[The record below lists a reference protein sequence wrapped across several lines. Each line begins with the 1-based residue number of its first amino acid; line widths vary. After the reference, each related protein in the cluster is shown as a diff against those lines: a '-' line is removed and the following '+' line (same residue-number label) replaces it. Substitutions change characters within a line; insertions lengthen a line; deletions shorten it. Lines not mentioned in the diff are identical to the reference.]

1 MIYFTSSRLFCVG
14 LFLCFELGQ
23 ALGQLPTARMTA
35 VFPLGCQIG
44 EETEVQVHGVDLEG
58 AAELRFSHPG
68 ITAELT
74 NAAERKFKVR
84 VTANVPSG
92 VYEVSFAGALGL
104 SNSRLFA
111 VGTLNESR
119 SPSGNT
125 SIKTAAALGDDSVVN
140 GVSVTRHSSW
150 FQVGAKKGQRLLLRV
165 SAKALDSRMSP
176 VMLLRSGAG
185 ERLARANADGLI
197 DFTAPANGN
206 YLIQVHDTIFRG
218 GTEYF
223 FRLENSSGPHV
234 DFVSPPIVPSFSES
248 EITLFGRN
256 LPGSKPAG
264 FKAVDGQSLERLS
277 VKISELTQTGQP
289 GGVVLP
295 PAAIVLDGGVF
306 RLPGNSVASNPFF
319 VGLRPGNPLMMEQGG
334 NDTADRA
341 QRIPALGL
349 VAGSFYPARDVDYFR
364 FPIKKNEV
372 YWLEVF
378 SQRLGCSTNPYVT
391 AQLVG
396 VSKDGKESPEAVK
409 EFYDSK
415 DNPGGR
421 GFNVGNRDMSWRFQA
436 KDDGHCRVM
445 LRDLFNQSTDDPSR
459 GYVVALRREHPG
471 FRLVVHPQ
479 TVAAVWKKNKIIELM
494 ATHLRKGTT
503 LPVQIIVLREGN
515 FSGPI
520 TITAEGLPK
529 GVELH
534 HCRVKASKKAITAFL
549 TASEPVVSFIGNIRF
564 VGKAMI
570 GDREVEQAAWPAAT
584 IHRVGDYDK
593 EAVFSRMAKEC
604 ALSINAEDAE
614 PILVT
619 TVGDVPFTGLAN
631 GKVKI
636 PLKVKRTGEY
646 NESIKLKVF
655 GISQLDKLGELEV
668 KKDQGEA
675 SLEIDLA
682 KFKVPVGRYT
692 FHLASTVKGKYQYPP
707 LNGKKTDKKKD
718 VTYQMFSPPI
728 VLEVA
733 SAPKPP
739 EKVK

>member
-140 GVSVTRHSSW
+140 GVSVTRQSSW

-319 VGLRPGNPLMMEQGG
+319 VGLRPGNPLTMEQGG

-341 QRIPALGL
+341 QIIPAPGL

-396 VSKDGKESPEAVK
+396 VSKGGKESPEAVK

-459 GYVVALRREHPG
+459 SYVVALPE
-471 FRLVVHPQ
+471 
-479 TVAAVWKKNKIIELM
+479 
-494 ATHLRKGTT
+494 
-503 LPVQIIVLREGN
+503 
-515 FSGPI
+515 
-520 TITAEGLPK
+520 

-534 HCRVKASKKAITAFL
+534 HCRVKANKKAITAFL
-549 TASEPVVSFIGNIRF
+549 TASEPVVSFIGNVRF

-570 GDREVEQAAWPAAT
+570 GDREVEQAAWPTAT

-593 EAVFSRMAKEC
+593 EAVFSRVAMEC

-614 PILVT
+614 PIQVT

-739 EKVK
+739 EKK

>member
-1 MIYFTSSRLFCVG
+1 
-14 LFLCFELGQ
+14 
-23 ALGQLPTARMTA
+23 
-35 VFPLGCQIG
+35 
-44 EETEVQVHGVDLEG
+44 
-58 AAELRFSHPG
+58 
-68 ITAELT
+68 
-74 NAAERKFKVR
+74 
-84 VTANVPSG
+84 
-92 VYEVSFAGALGL
+92 
-104 SNSRLFA
+104 
-111 VGTLNESR
+111 
-119 SPSGNT
+119 
-125 SIKTAAALGDDSVVN
+125 
-140 GVSVTRHSSW
+140 
-150 FQVGAKKGQRLLLRV
+150 
-165 SAKALDSRMSP
+165 
-176 VMLLRSGAG
+176 
-185 ERLARANADGLI
+185 
-197 DFTAPANGN
+197 
-206 YLIQVHDTIFRG
+206 
-218 GTEYF
+218 
-223 FRLENSSGPHV
+223 
-234 DFVSPPIVPSFSES
+234 
-248 EITLFGRN
+248 
-256 LPGSKPAG
+256 
-264 FKAVDGQSLERLS
+264 
-277 VKISELTQTGQP
+277 
-289 GGVVLP
+289 
-295 PAAIVLDGGVF
+295 
-306 RLPGNSVASNPFF
+306 
-319 VGLRPGNPLMMEQGG
+319 
-334 NDTADRA
+334 
-341 QRIPALGL
+341 
-349 VAGSFYPARDVDYFR
+349 
-364 FPIKKNEV
+364 
-372 YWLEVF
+372 
-378 SQRLGCSTNPYVT
+378 
-391 AQLVG
+391 
-396 VSKDGKESPEAVK
+396 
-409 EFYDSK
+409 
-415 DNPGGR
+415 
-421 GFNVGNRDMSWRFQA
+421 
-436 KDDGHCRVM
+436 M

-549 TASEPVVSFIGNIRF
+549 TASESVVSFIGDVRF

-570 GDREVEQAAWPAAT
+570 GDREVEQAAWPTAT

-593 EAVFSRMAKEC
+593 EAVFSRAAKEC

-614 PILVT
+614 PIQVT

-739 EKVK
+739 EKKVK